1 MPQLKILLP
10 EDIDFASLRLSRDPL
25 TRQISFESEPIE
37 ALCERSGIDP
47 EIFLNGPQ
55 SNLAGLLAAWYA
67 EHLRSGGQRD
77 PVADQIFIEAITEAQ
92 YGAAR
97 VQPGGVAPQ

>member
-1 MPQLKILLP
+1 MPQLKIHLP
-10 EDIDFASLRLSRDPL
+10 EDIDFASLHLSRDPL

-55 SNLAGLLAAWYA
+55 INVAALLAAWYA
-67 EHLRSGGQRD
+67 EHLRSGGPRD
-77 PVADQIFIEAITEAQ
+77 PVADQIFIEAITEAH
-92 YGAAR
+92 YGEAH
-97 VQPGGVAPQ
+97 VQPGAVTPQ